1 MVVSIARK
9 NLFAEKTRF
18 FVSVGGVAFSILL
31 IVFLLG
37 VYNAFQRLF
46 IDYVES
52 FAADLVVAQEGVTDM
67 SHTFSLLDINKMSQ
81 IETISGGS
89 VYGLV
94 NRTTNARVREEDGSK
109 IINFPGRKKGENKK
123 AKKATIN
130 LMGFEKESGVGGPPI
145 MLSGSKTPGK
155 REIIVDRVFSK
166 QNELTLGDSVELFD
180 EVFTITGITDKNN
193 MMLYTRAFVDLDEA
207 QEVLRQKGQVNF
219 ILVSLPDPS
228 RASEVVEKLES
239 NIAGITVYKKSDFA
253 KSNAKALMDTFVPII
268 LVITVIGFATGAVV
282 VGLTIYTATMEKIKE
297 YGVLKAIGSTNRRLF
312 FVVFEQALWSSLLG
326 YILGIFLAWLVSKL
340 VVDVIN
346 MVVEFNLATY
356 ILALGAS
363 ILMSFVATYIPIMKI
378 AKTDPAMVFRS

>member
-1 MVVSIARK
+1 MVSLARK

-37 VYNAFQRLF
+37 VYNAFNRLL

-67 SHTFSLLDINKMSQ
+67 SHTFSLLDANKMSQ
-81 IETISGGS
+81 VRTISGGK
-89 VYGLV
+89 VYGLI
-94 NRTTNARVREEDGSK
+94 NRTTNVRVREEDESK
-109 IINFPGRKKGENKK
+109 IVDFPGRKKGENRQ

-130 LMGFEKESGVGGPPI
+130 LMGFDKETGVGGPPI
-145 MLSGSKTPGK
+145 LLEGSKTPGK
-155 REIIVDRVFSK
+155 KEIIVDRVFRK
-166 QNELTLGDSVELFD
+166 QNDLTIGESVEMFD
-180 EVFTITGITDKNN
+180 EVFTIVGITDKNN
-193 MMLYTRAFVDLDEA
+193 MMLYSRAFVNLDEA
-207 QEVLRQKGQVNF
+207 QEILRQKGQVNF

-228 RASEVVEKLES
+228 RASEIEEKLES
-239 NIAGITVYKKSDFA
+239 DIAGITVYKKSDFA

-268 LVITVIGFATGAVV
+268 FVITIIGFATGAVV

-297 YGVLKAIGSTNRRLF
+297 YGVLKAIGATNRKLF
-312 FVVFEQALWSSLLG
+312 FIVFEQALWSSLLG
-326 YILGIFLAWLVSKL
+326 YVLGILLAWLVSKL

-346 MVVEFNLATY
+346 MVLEFNLKIY
-356 ILALGAS
+356 LLALGAS
-363 ILMSFVATYIPIMKI
+363 VAMSFVATYIPLIRI